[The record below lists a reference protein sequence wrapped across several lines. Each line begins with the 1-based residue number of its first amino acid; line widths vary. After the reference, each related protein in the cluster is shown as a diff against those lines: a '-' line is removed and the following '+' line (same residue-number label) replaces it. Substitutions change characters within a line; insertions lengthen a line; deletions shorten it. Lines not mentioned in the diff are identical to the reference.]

1 MTLIVTLA
9 LIASLAALWWANQ
22 SRPTPR
28 MMPVRIETEHP
39 HNRRR
44 SRHG

>member
-9 LIASLAALWWANQ
+9 LAATVAALWWARQ
-22 SRPTPR
+22 SRSTPR
-28 MMPVRIETEHP
+28 MVPVRVEAEHP